1 MKKVFAIFTLL
12 LAGIVSAYGAT
23 NSSNESD
30 KEYVELKKGK
40 NSETTNHE
48 RSIECS
54 IIEAYSYPES
64 GMVEVTLY
72 NIGVATICL
81 IDSNNQTVCSET
93 VGTDI
98 VTTVYLTAPTV
109 NGTYNIEITSSNW
122 YAEGVVVF

>member
-12 LAGIVSAYGAT
+12 LVGFVAAHGAA

-72 NIGVATICL
+72 NIGGATVSL

-93 VGTDI
+93 VETE
-98 VTTVYLTAPTV
+98 VATTIYLTAPTV
-109 NGTYNIEITSSNW
+109 NGTYNIVITSSAW

>member
-1 MKKVFAIFTLL
+1 MKNFIAIISLL
-12 LAGIVSAYGAT
+12 LAGVVSAYGTT

-30 KEYVELKKGK
+30 KDPIELKRGK

-109 NGTYNIEITSSNW
+109 NGTYNIEITSSIW
-122 YAEGVVVF
+122 HAEGVVVF